1 MGEFRKYQQIEMYN
15 RTRNRQYAEDVSDVD
30 RTYFMEAPNDANK
43 SYNGCPELFHPLEPH
58 DIPESEIACSYCKL
72 PWFFESGDG
81 SHLSHEAI
89 RLPCGHIFGQ
99 ECILGWVG
107 QHQIPTCL
115 VCTQRYQII
124 HEIVDEDWENWL
136 PDGYAQQKV
145 VDFSLDSDIHRLKVS
160 LIHTFHLKL
169 LVVAVLF
176 APPPVC
182 IHLFLTH
189 DLLWSS
195 FANKISS
202 QAEQISSC

>member
-1 MGEFRKYQQIEMYN
+1 M
-15 RTRNRQYAEDVSDVD
+15 
-30 RTYFMEAPNDANK
+30 
-43 SYNGCPELFHPLEPH
+43 
-58 DIPESEIACSYCKL
+58 
-72 PWFFESGDG
+72 
-81 SHLSHEAI
+81 
-89 RLPCGHIFGQ
+89 
-99 ECILGWVG
+99 GWVG